1 LSPLRIAAGSDIV
14 RQGETGDLFYVVA
27 SGRVEVSENGRTVA
41 VLGSGDYFGE
51 IALLN
56 DVQRVATCTAMAD
69 TDLYTLERERFL
81 SAVTGNRASA
91 KEGQTVVDTRLTELH
106 AAP

>member
-1 LSPLRIAAGSDIV
+1 
-14 RQGETGDLFYVVA
+14 VVA
-27 SGRVEVSENGRTVA
+27 SGRVEVSENSRPVA

-69 TDLYTLERERFL
+69 TDLYTLERGRFL
-81 SAVTGNRASA
+81 SAVTGNRAA
-91 KEGQTVVDTRLTELH
+91 KEVQTVVDTRLTELQ